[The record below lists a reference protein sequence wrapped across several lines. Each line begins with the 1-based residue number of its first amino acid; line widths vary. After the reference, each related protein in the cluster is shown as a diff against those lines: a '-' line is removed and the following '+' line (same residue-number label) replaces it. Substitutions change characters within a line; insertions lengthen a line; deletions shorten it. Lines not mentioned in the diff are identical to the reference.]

1 MVKYYEGNLKGE
13 GLRVGIVVSRFNG
26 RITSRLLE
34 GALEALEKTGVKKEN
49 IEVWKTPGS
58 FEIPLVAKRMARRE
72 NGRPD
77 AIICLG
83 AIIRGETP
91 HFDFVASEVAK
102 GISQVSLETGVPL
115 IFGVI
120 TADTKE
126 QAEER
131 AGGKMGNRG
140 YEAALSAVEVAN
152 LLRSEANL

>member
-1 MVKYYEGNLKGE
+1 MAKVHQGNLKGE
-13 GLRVGIVVSRFNG
+13 GLRIGIVVSRFNG

-34 GALEALEKTGVKKEN
+34 GALEALEKLGVSEKN

-58 FEIPLVAKRMARRE
+58 FEIPLVAKKMAE
-72 NGRPD
+72 GKKPH

-83 AIIRGETP
+83 AIVRGETP
-91 HFDFVASEVAK
+91 HFDFVASEVSK
-102 GISQVSLETGVPL
+102 GIAQVSLETGVPL
-115 IFGVI
+115 IFGII

-152 LLRSEANL
+152 LLSRRKTSG

>member
-1 MVKYYEGNLKGE
+1 MHKIREGNLKGE
-13 GLRVGIVVSRFNG
+13 GLKIAIVVSRFNG
-26 RITSRLLE
+26 RITARLLE
-34 GALEALEKTGVKKEN
+34 GAKEALGKTGVSESD

-58 FEIPLVAKRMARRE
+58 FEIPLVAKKIAQGK
-72 NGRPD
+72 NRPD

-91 HFDFVASEVAK
+91 HFDFVAAEVSK
-102 GISQVSLETGVPL
+102 GIAQVSLETGVPL
-115 IFGVI
+115 IFGII

-140 YEAALSAVEVAN
+140 YEAALSAVEIAT
-152 LLRSEANL
+152 LLRSSAG

>member
-1 MVKYYEGNLKGE
+1 MSKIKEGNLQGKG
-13 GLRVGIVVSRFNG
+13 LKIAIVVSRFNG

-34 GALEALEKTGVKKEN
+34 GAQEALEKTGVSGN
-49 IEVWKTPGS
+49 DIEIWKTPGS
-58 FEIPLVAKRMARRE
+58 FEIPLIAKKLAE
-72 NGRPD
+72 AKDKPD

-102 GISQVSLETGVPL
+102 GISQASLETGVPI
-115 IFGVI
+115 IFGIV

-140 YEAALSAVEVAN
+140 YDAALAAVEIAN
-152 LLRSEANL
+152 LLRRSRE